1 MATLYRKYRPQK
13 FQETVG
19 QNPIKIT
26 LENQVQTDNFAH
38 AYLFCGPR
46 AVGKTTLARVLAKAI
61 NCLNRKE
68 GESEPCN
75 ECESCQEI
83 NQGRSLDILEI
94 DAASHTGVDNVR
106 ENIIATSR
114 VAPSN
119 RKYKVFIIDEVHMLS
134 ISAFNA
140 LLKVLEEPPTN
151 VVFIL
156 CTTEVHK
163 MPATII
169 SRCQRFDFRPISVK
183 DISEK
188 LEYIV
193 NQEGIKVDK
202 SVLEAVA
209 RHADGHMRD
218 AESLL
223 GQIVAVSGQEITQK
237 EADLVIPRN
246 DIQEILNLIE
256 CLVNKDASSGI
267 ALVNKLVDNGIDL
280 KAFVNDLVEILRKIM
295 ISKVN
300 PGLSERIG
308 LELGEN
314 LEMKLNQLSEQ
325 LDLSR
330 LTQMLEKFLSVR
342 NALKT
347 SFIIQLP
354 VELALVEL
362 SQENKGGSN
371 SVPPNPQARPDSS
384 VAPQAQV
391 RQESPAPKEQPE
403 QGASPA
409 ASSAQAVDK
418 QEVCSRWHEVLARVK
433 KYNHSLSFILKVCQV
448 REVDGN
454 TISLAFKHKFHK
466 DRLSEQRIR
475 DLVEQAL
482 GEVFGKKLAV
492 ESIVDENA
500 EINKT
505 STPENASEQT
515 EEGQNREQKSGNNNS
530 GEDENFIDNILK
542 TFGGKVIK

>member
-1 MATLYRKYRPQK
+1 MATLYRKYRPQNFK
-13 FQETVG
+13 EIVG
-19 QNPIKIT
+19 QKAIRTT
-26 LENQVQTDNFAH
+26 LESQVQSDNFAH

-46 AVGKTTLARVLAKAI
+46 AVGKTTLARVFAKSI
-61 NCLNRKE
+61 NCLNRKKKN
-68 GESEPCN
+68 SEPCN
-75 ECESCQEI
+75 NCESCQEI
-83 NQGRSLDILEI
+83 TQGKSLDIIEI

-106 ENIIATSR
+106 ENIIANSR
-114 VAPSN
+114 VSPSN

-391 RQESPAPKEQPE
+391 RQEPPAPKEQPE

-418 QEVCSRWHEVLARVK
+418 QEV
-433 KYNHSLSFILKVCQV
+433 
-448 REVDGN
+448 
-454 TISLAFKHKFHK
+454 
-466 DRLSEQRIR
+466 
-475 DLVEQAL
+475 
-482 GEVFGKKLAV
+482 
-492 ESIVDENA
+492 
-500 EINKT
+500 
-505 STPENASEQT
+505 
-515 EEGQNREQKSGNNNS
+515 
-530 GEDENFIDNILK
+530 
-542 TFGGKVIK
+542 